1 VISFLEGE
9 VAERSGGRVVIAV
22 GGVGYEVQV
31 PASTLAALPP
41 VGRTARIHTRMV
53 VRDDAMTL
61 FGFGSPDERELFDL
75 LVTVN
80 GIGPK
85 VALSFLSVLSP
96 DAFRR
101 AVSAGDVAALT
112 VVPGVGKK
120 VAQRV
125 VLDLK
130 DRLGGDDVV
139 VVDGPLA
146 DVREALL
153 ALGLS
158 PQEAS
163 EAMAGLPSNGG
174 RSTEDLLRDALQR
187 MGGTRADGAGV
198 G

>member
-1 VISFLEGE
+1 MIAFLEGT
-9 VAERSGGRVVIAV
+9 VAEKSGGRAVIAV
-22 GGVGYEVQV
+22 GGVGYDVQV
-31 PASTLAALPP
+31 PASTLAKLPP
-41 VGRTARIHTRMV
+41 VGGTARVHTRMI

-61 FGFGSPDERELFDL
+61 FGFATTDERELFDL
-75 LVTVN
+75 LVTVT

-96 DAFRR
+96 DALRR
-101 AVSAGDVAALT
+101 AVRGGDLAALT

-130 DRLGGDDVV
+130 DKLGGDIVV
-139 VVDGPLA
+139 IEGPLS

-153 ALGLS
+153 SLGLS

-163 EAMAGLPSNGG
+163 EAMIGLEPDGD
-174 RSTEDLLRDALQR
+174 RPVQDLLREALQH
-187 MGGTRADGAGV
+187 V
-198 G
+198 GRG